1 MSVYDSYTI
10 QEYVNNVVEGR
21 VILPAMQRDFVWKK
35 EKIYALYESLMLGY
49 PIGTFIVWKVNS
61 EIIKKYAFNEFVKD
75 YVAREDVSQKR
86 RICSNEYSEYFAV
99 LDGQQRITAFVI
111 GLTGSYSEKT
121 KLKNAD
127 GTPKYTKK
135 VLCINFLYEKQ
146 EESACEYEFRFV
158 AEENAKNVVEDN
170 GRHCY
175 WMPVSEVINSTLWD
189 ILSEFE
195 KKYEKKKGSEIV
207 KTAELLRKVL
217 IEKQNIYTYVAKK
230 EKLEDVIDIF
240 LRVNSLGQ
248 PLEASDLI
256 LSSAT
261 SCIVDEDVHDLLR
274 RTINSINDLSN
285 IKINKDFIL
294 TAGLMCIEAES
305 ISLGKACSRKEMLE
319 AIFKTHWEGLVK
331 AIREAV
337 RLVDYVGFGK
347 LNLTRNILCVIVY
360 YLFKINVKDNYYKS
374 STERARKDRVLIRQW
389 ILRALIKKVFMDGT
403 GATLLRIRKLILDN
417 YKKEKL
423 FPLDALL
430 WGDFSR
436 SNLKIDESNIDD
448 LLELKYTDKRV
459 LPVLAEIQRQV
470 DVNNMEVDHI
480 FSKATINQKRRF
492 KKLYKN
498 ESNVDVNAEQDKY
511 KRRVDCLSNLQLL
524 EKGENCS
531 KGDLEYKDWVKDK
544 TEDFRVVHVLPEG
557 EYEFKDFI
565 KFVEKR
571 NELLRARLE
580 RAFPAS
586 VAEIL
591 AIHGL
596 Q

>member
-75 YVAREDVSQKR
+75 YVARENVSQKR

-170 GRHCY
+170 GRYCY

-248 PLEASDLI
+248 PLEASD
-256 LSSAT
+256 
-261 SCIVDEDVHDLLR
+261 
-274 RTINSINDLSN
+274 
-285 IKINKDFIL
+285 
-294 TAGLMCIEAES
+294 
-305 ISLGKACSRKEMLE
+305 
-319 AIFKTHWEGLVK
+319 
-331 AIREAV
+331 
-337 RLVDYVGFGK
+337 
-347 LNLTRNILCVIVY
+347 
-360 YLFKINVKDNYYKS
+360 
-374 STERARKDRVLIRQW
+374 
-389 ILRALIKKVFMDGT
+389 
-403 GATLLRIRKLILDN
+403 
-417 YKKEKL
+417 
-423 FPLDALL
+423 
-430 WGDFSR
+430 
-436 SNLKIDESNIDD
+436 
-448 LLELKYTDKRV
+448 
-459 LPVLAEIQRQV
+459 
-470 DVNNMEVDHI
+470 
-480 FSKATINQKRRF
+480 
-492 KKLYKN
+492 
-498 ESNVDVNAEQDKY
+498 
-511 KRRVDCLSNLQLL
+511 
-524 EKGENCS
+524 
-531 KGDLEYKDWVKDK
+531 
-544 TEDFRVVHVLPEG
+544 
-557 EYEFKDFI
+557 
-565 KFVEKR
+565 
-571 NELLRARLE
+571 
-580 RAFPAS
+580 
-586 VAEIL
+586 
-591 AIHGL
+591 
-596 Q
+596 